1 MSLWQVVYFDKRFK
15 GVEKHKQS
23 KVLKYKHISSEE
35 LNSIKKDNNG
45 KVRLLSTGK
54 LDGFCNI
61 ELDDNRVNFGK
72 VITIPTG
79 GSAIIKYHSGYF
91 IDSLNILMESQDNN
105 LYDSKYIYY
114 CLLEQSDLIQQYFKG
129 SSIQHPDMKKIVEI
143 SLLIPNIEIQR
154 NIVRTIEVL
163 EPLIAIYSE
172 LFSELE
178 LLRNELPKKL
188 ENSIINYAM

>member
-1 MSLWQVVYFDKRFK
+1 FALTNNNICILN
-15 GVEKHKQS
+15 HK
-23 KVLKYKHISSEE
+23 
-35 LNSIKKDNNG
+35 D
-45 KVRLLSTGK
+45 
-54 LDGFCNI
+54 
-61 ELDDNRVNFGK
+61 
-72 VITIPTG
+72 
-79 GSAIIKYHSGYF
+79 
-91 IDSLNILMESQDNN
+91 
-105 LYDSKYIYY
+105 

-178 LLRNELPKKL
+178 L
-188 ENSIINYAM
+188 